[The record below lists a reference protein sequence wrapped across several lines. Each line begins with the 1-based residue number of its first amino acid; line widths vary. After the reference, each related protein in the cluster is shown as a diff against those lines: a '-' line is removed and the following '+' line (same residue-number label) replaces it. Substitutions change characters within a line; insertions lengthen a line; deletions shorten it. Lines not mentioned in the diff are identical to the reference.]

1 MLELPGEETKS
12 HLARTVLGRHS
23 IRKFLPRP
31 VPREGV
37 EEVVVSAP
45 GAAGVSR
52 RSCAVAGIVIVMI
65 VWGST
70 FVVTKAAVHEIP
82 PLTLTFLRF
91 LITAAVLVPIAAAR
105 GGLKRLPQPLP
116 LAALVLMGLTG
127 VAIFHV
133 GFTYAMV
140 YGSAAQGAIVF
151 ALVPAAV
158 VIAAIVG
165 LKEAPSKHRI
175 AGILLSVCGVA
186 LVVATGESG
195 SASPAPLLGAAFM
208 LGAVAAW
215 AAYTALA
222 KRLAATDQVVLI
234 ACVSVIGMA
243 MVLPA
248 AAVELSLVPWP
259 DPSLQGWLGTLFL
272 GVVASALAFVVY
284 SRALREL
291 DASLVGAYLNLD
303 PIVGVLTAVIFLG
316 EKLGLWQISGGV
328 VALAGMW
335 LASVERGGPDP
346 GRNSPTTDVVGEAAR
361 WALPAVPPC
370 RGQGAMD
377 PRVATMRADC
387 QVYPIPGATSAPP

>member
-1 MLELPGEETKS
+1 
-12 HLARTVLGRHS
+12 VLYENVGDS
-23 IRKFLPRP
+23 VI
-31 VPREGV
+31 
-37 EEVVVSAP
+37 
-45 GAAGVSR
+45 SR
-52 RSCAVAGIVIVMI
+52 RCCALAGIVIAMI

-70 FVVTKAAVHEIP
+70 FVVTKAAIHEIP

-91 LITAAVLVPIAAAR
+91 LVAAAILVPLAAAR
-105 GGLKRLPQPLP
+105 GGLRRLPQPLP
-116 LAALVLMGLTG
+116 LATLVLMGLTG

-140 YGSAAQGAIVF
+140 YGSATQGAIVF

-158 VIAAIVG
+158 VVAAVVG
-165 LKEAPSKHRI
+165 LKEAPSKRRI
-175 AGILLSVCGVA
+175 TGILLSVCGVA

-195 SASPAPLLGAAFM
+195 SASPAPLLGAIFM

-215 AAYTALA
+215 AAYTVLA
-222 KRLAATDQVVLI
+222 KQLAGTDQVVVI

-243 MVLPA
+243 IVLPA

-316 EKLGLWQISGGV
+316 ETLGLWQISSGV

-335 LASVERGGPDP
+335 LASVERGGP
-346 GRNSPTTDVVGEAAR
+346 RAH
-361 WALPAVPPC
+361 ALPWSSC
-370 RGQGAMD
+370 RRHLLGRD
-377 PRVATMRADC
+377 RSSHP
-387 QVYPIPGATSAPP
+387 S

>member
-1 MLELPGEETKS
+1 M
-12 HLARTVLGRHS
+12 
-23 IRKFLPRP
+23 
-31 VPREGV
+31 
-37 EEVVVSAP
+37 
-45 GAAGVSR
+45 SR
-52 RSCAVAGIVIVMI
+52 RSWALAGIVIVMI

-70 FVVTKAAVHEIP
+70 FVATKAAVHEIP
-82 PLTLTFLRF
+82 PVTLTFLRF
-91 LITAAVLVPIAAAR
+91 LIAAAVLVPIAAAR
-105 GGLKRLPQPLP
+105 GGLRRLPKPLP
-116 LAALVLMGLTG
+116 LAALVLMGLIG

-140 YGSAAQGAIVF
+140 YGSAAQGAIAF

-158 VIAAIVG
+158 VVAAVVG
-165 LKEAPSKHRI
+165 LKEAPSKRRI

-186 LVVATGESG
+186 LVVATGERG

-208 LGAVAAW
+208 LAAVAAW
-215 AAYTALA
+215 AAYTVLA
-222 KRLAATDQVVLI
+222 KRLAGADQVVVI

-243 MVLPA
+243 IVLPA

-259 DPSLQGWLGTLFL
+259 HPSLQGWLGTLFL

-316 EKLGLWQISGGV
+316 ETLGLWQISGGV

-346 GRNSPTTDVVGEAAR
+346 TRENRKSQWPWDAPGRRGRSFCCPTNST
-361 WALPAVPPC
+361 
-370 RGQGAMD
+370 
-377 PRVATMRADC
+377 
-387 QVYPIPGATSAPP
+387 PGSGKSS